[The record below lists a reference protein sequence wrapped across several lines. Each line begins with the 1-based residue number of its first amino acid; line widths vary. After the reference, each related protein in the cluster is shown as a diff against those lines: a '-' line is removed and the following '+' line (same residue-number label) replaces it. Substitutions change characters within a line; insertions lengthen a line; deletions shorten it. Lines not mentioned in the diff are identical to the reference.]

1 MSDRPIDEPK
11 PAASAEAR
19 DPLLAALRELPSHTI
34 DDSAEARLQRQA
46 RAAYVRS
53 FDGSAWRSTATGFV
67 GRAAVPV
74 FLAGVVGLYMTW
86 AIATAT
92 ALVH

>member
-1 MSDRPIDEPK
+1 MSEPPNDAPQ
-11 PAASAEAR
+11 PAASSEAR
-19 DPLLAALRELPSHTI
+19 DPLLAALRELPSYST
-34 DDSAEARLQRQA
+34 DGRAEARLERQA

-53 FDGSAWRSTATGFV
+53 FDGSAWHATTASFV
-67 GRAAVPV
+67 GRAAMPV